1 MTKTA
6 PSSLR
11 IGRDCTP
18 GRTRRRK
25 WMVQVHSRW
34 HVETISGWDVHHV
47 RPVSQ
52 PPPIPSTYTDIPH
65 NMATNV
71 RRKRDEILRR
81 LCLRN
86 GRSNRNLILV
96 SSGVQ
101 KALLFTST
109 SVLFLFIDKTGRH
122 PLFIYGAF
130 GMGIYQFVVGG
141 LMGKHGVIAPGGVE
155 NPPNAKAI
163 TQVEGAPAHSI
174 IDFLHILIIHTLI
187 LAPVTWVYAVE
198 AWSLET
204 CATGM
209 PFAAVSNWLSNWT
222 LGCFVPPA
230 LRNIT

>member
-1 MTKTA
+1 
-6 PSSLR
+6 
-11 IGRDCTP
+11 
-18 GRTRRRK
+18 
-25 WMVQVHSRW
+25 MVQAHSRW

-52 PPPIPSTYTDIPH
+52 PPPIPSTYTDIPQ

-86 GRSNRNLILV
+86 GRSNRNL
-96 SSGVQ
+96 
-101 KALLFTST
+101 TST

-122 PLFIYGAF
+122 PLSIYSAF
-130 GMGIYQFVVGG
+130 GMGICQFVIGG
-141 LMGKHGVIAPGGVE
+141 LMGKHGVIPPSGIG

-174 IDFLHILIIHTLI
+174 IGFCYILIIIYALI

-204 CATGM
+204 RATGM
-209 PFAAVSNWLSNWT
+209 PFAAVSN
-222 LGCFVPPA
+222 
-230 LRNIT
+230 